1 MIRAKSGRIIR
12 RSLAEIN
19 PWAKD
24 GLGENDLALGNAMNR
39 RRLIDAGAAFLAY
52 AACDPKA
59 ETEREAYLSAC
70 WFADDCA
77 PRRPERLQFR
87 SDLESHAA

>member
-24 GLGENDLALGNAMNR
+24 GLGENDLALGNQALM
-39 RRLIDAGAAFLAY
+39 
-52 AACDPKA
+52 PV
-59 ETEREAYLSAC
+59 T
-70 WFADDCA
+70 
-77 PRRPERLQFR
+77 
-87 SDLESHAA
+87 DLKPYHVVECVR